1 MYDAPCMQSRGE
13 QENII
18 RGTRQRQFSPLPRLK
33 SGRIRSVNGLDFEP
47 ISRINT
53 GVDVVTR
60 AGPVSAMP
68 GMMMARMAGRVILK

>member
-1 MYDAPCMQSRGE
+1 MQSRGE

-18 RGTRQRQFSPLPRLK
+18 RGARQRQFSPLPRLE
-33 SGRIRSVNGLDFEP
+33 SGRVMCVNGLDFEP

-68 GMMMARMAGRVILK
+68 GMMMARRAGRMTLK